1 MWGSMGVNSVGGTV
15 GALLD
20 CDFLLWDSTFRV
32 RGGIGGLLELLLKIH
47 LILHKVCFG
56 PVLNGNVKLEPVYV

>member
-1 MWGSMGVNSVGGTV
+1 VGIYGRERCWGAV